1 MTKRHKI
8 SSAVQASRHGFLWS
22 LSLVSLLITACQP
35 SEQPGTS
42 DFQVEEATIREI
54 HQAMEAGQLT
64 AVGLVESYLARI
76 EAYDKQGPA
85 LNAIIMVNPGAL
97 ERAAELDAEFARSGL
112 TGPLHGIPV
121 IVKDNYDT
129 FDLPTSGGS
138 MSLEDSRPPD
148 DAHQVRKIREAG
160 AIVLAKSNMAEFAFS
175 PYETVGSR
183 LGGYTRNPY
192 ALNRVTAG
200 SSGGTAAAVAANFGA
215 VGLGTDTGNS
225 IRGPSAHQSLVG
237 IRSTMGLTSR
247 DGIVPLNLS
256 RDIGGP
262 MARTVADAV
271 AVFDV
276 IAGTDPADPAT
287 AEGAERRSE
296 QYADFLVADGLTG
309 ARIGVLREMSD
320 ETADPAVIQRLD
332 QALEDMRRLGAVI
345 VDPVALPEEED
356 ATENGG
362 PGCRHFKFELNAYL
376 ASPGLDAP
384 VGSLQEIID
393 SGEFHPTIGQRLQGA
408 QDVVEAPEE
417 QEACAEQAE
426 RDQRLR
432 ERVRSMLEE
441 NQLDAVV
448 YPTWDN
454 PPRLIGDLN
463 SPHGNNSP
471 QLSPPTGFPAVT
483 VPMGFVGEGLPVG
496 LQILGDAWSEPT
508 LISIAYSYEQG
519 TRHRVP
525 PPTTPLID

>member
-1 MTKRHKI
+1 
-8 SSAVQASRHGFLWS
+8 
-22 LSLVSLLITACQP
+22 
-35 SEQPGTS
+35 
-42 DFQVEEATIREI
+42 
-54 HQAMEAGQLT
+54 
-64 AVGLVESYLARI
+64 
-76 EAYDKQGPA
+76 
-85 LNAIIMVNPGAL
+85 
-97 ERAAELDAEFARSGL
+97 
-112 TGPLHGIPV
+112 
-121 IVKDNYDT
+121 
-129 FDLPTSGGS
+129 
-138 MSLEDSRPPD
+138 
-148 DAHQVRKIREAG
+148 
-160 AIVLAKSNMAEFAFS
+160 
-175 PYETVGSR
+175 
-183 LGGYTRNPY
+183 
-192 ALNRVTAG
+192 
-200 SSGGTAAAVAANFGA
+200 
-215 VGLGTDTGNS
+215 
-225 IRGPSAHQSLVG
+225 
-237 IRSTMGLTSR
+237 
-247 DGIVPLNLS
+247 
-256 RDIGGP
+256 
-262 MARTVADAV
+262 
-271 AVFDV
+271 
-276 IAGTDPADPAT
+276 
-287 AEGAERRSE
+287 
-296 QYADFLVADGLTG
+296 
-309 ARIGVLREMSD
+309 
-320 ETADPAVIQRLD
+320 
-332 QALEDMRRLGAVI
+332 MRRLGAVI

-471 QLSPPTGFPAVT
+471 QLSPPTGFPAVS
-483 VPMGFVGEGLPVG
+483 VPMGFAGEGLPVG